1 MEQKKHILIAE
12 PRETLRKGLH
22 VIFDEYPDVA
32 HVNEA
37 ATSKELYNHLTCCT
51 FHLIVVHQC
60 LITDFTPLPS
70 GRFAVLNTEPDFEML
85 TTALC
90 HGAIAYL
97 SEDASSELFRQLLQL
112 SPGTILI
119 DEFVSAWLV
128 AYLSHHLLL
137 AINDEHLTPRE
148 QEILGLLW
156 KGYHNQAIAEQLC
169 ISIDTLKTHI
179 KRVYRKIGLN
189 RHQAHLLSLPHTA
202 D

>member
-1 MEQKKHILIAE
+1 MDQKNILIAE

-22 VIFDEYPDVA
+22 VIFDEEPDVA
-32 HVNEA
+32 HVNDA

-97 SEDASSELFRQLLQL
+97 SEDAASELFRQLLQL

-119 DEFVSAWLV
+119 DDVVSAWLM

-156 KGYHNQAIAEQLC
+156 KGYHNRDSSLTFNVSTSLA
-169 ISIDTLKTHI
+169 KTREKTI
-179 KRVYRKIGLN
+179 FAR
-189 RHQAHLLSLPHTA
+189 S
-202 D
+202 